1 MTGAIKMNENGWTE
15 ILESLAGLENDQLQ
29 GLLDSCQ
36 LSFDGNFI
44 IEAEESVYSS
54 LCQYYPLI
62 ETLVQDKT
70 GKHLRL
76 NLEKSVPMGT
86 DASSVRVEIAAANVT
101 DAILKPDSIAAVPS
115 YLLRFVPYVG
125 SSAVL
130 IATALRQAFYRA
142 SREHGADQLYPR
154 QDDKVTINVQSLLK
168 TLGNVFS
175 RAKFFRI
182 FQQGDM
188 DWFVQRAEPKHRV
201 ANGRIQREPNT
212 YLYRGLVLTPGDA
225 QDLYEWLLAEGLS
238 FDPLAVLSKAITISR
253 DQILAFPYRLP
264 STQETTLFTEP
275 ANVHQV
281 VSRALAPKTM
291 DPTLAGLCDRLASHL
306 IRPESFLA
314 IPWYWFQRVLPEL
327 GDDLG
332 VLYLMCKNCCYVDW
346 ARGKDRNTFWVPGG
360 LPTLQGW
367 IRSETLPKRIPLA
380 KPSKRGRPK
389 ATEINPDSAYT
400 RQWRQVNRDLASQYL
415 CRLDTRSSDN
425 GIDWH
430 LQVSD
435 VQLTAADESLK
446 QALYA
451 FLFAPPDPVSPE
463 LLSDYASD
471 EQWQHLMLRN
481 AQVNPLRLCHF
492 ETLVK
497 AGICRN
503 ETLDSE
509 QICHFDTLV
518 DGLNY
523 YFETLIEAE
532 ICQFDTII
540 KILNKLKYAPFFK
553 QKTIPTNIT
562 SEMDGLDLE
571 MSKESLAELKKDWD
585 YHNLMGGI
593 NPELRNRIQKL
604 GLEKKFLAWLIAG
617 SLNADIHSP
626 VSFAIAATLEN
637 QQSAAAPAARLAD
650 LPADE
655 LSRLLRKTISRI
667 KQNYLGP
674 VMIGSAAGEDLESL
688 LQSTQDRQQRLKLL
702 RRMADTLGLEG

>member
-1 MTGAIKMNENGWTE
+1 MEQNGWTE

-29 GLLDSCQ
+29 GLLDSCE
-36 LSFDGNFI
+36 LGYDGNFTI
-44 IEAEESVYSS
+44 TAEEVVYSG

-62 ETLVQDKT
+62 ETLVQDRT

-76 NLEKSVPMGT
+76 NLEKSVPTGT
-86 DASSVRVEIAAANVT
+86 DTASVRVEIAAANVT

-142 SREHGADQLYPR
+142 SRDHGADQLYPR
-154 QDDKVTINVQSLLK
+154 QSDTVTINVESLLK
-168 TLGNVFS
+168 TLGGVLS

-182 FQQGDM
+182 FQQGNM

-201 ANGRIQREPNT
+201 AEGRIQREPNT
-212 YLYRGLVLTPGDA
+212 YHYRGLVLTPGDA
-225 QDLYEWLLAEGLS
+225 EDLHNWLLAQAVSL
-238 FDPLAVLSKAITISR
+238 DPLGVLSKAIVTPR
-253 DQILAFPYRLP
+253 DQILAFPFRLP
-264 STQETTLFTEP
+264 DKNTPALFAEATS
-275 ANVHQV
+275 VHEV
-281 VSRALAPKTM
+281 VSKTLAPKPL

-314 IPWYWFQRVLPEL
+314 VPWYWFQQVLPEL

-367 IRSETLPKRIPLA
+367 IRSETLPKRIPHA
-380 KPSKRGRPK
+380 TPSKRGRPK
-389 ATEINPDSAYT
+389 STEIDPDSAYT

-415 CRLDTRSSDN
+415 CRLDTRVSET
-425 GIDWH
+425 GTDWH
-430 LQVSD
+430 LQVSE

-446 QALYA
+446 QAIYA

-463 LLSDYASD
+463 LLSAYASNI
-471 EQWQHLMLRN
+471 QWQ
-481 AQVNPLRLCHF
+481 QVMVSNSEANPARLCHF

-497 AGICRN
+497 AGICQN
-503 ETLDSE
+503 ETLNLS

-523 YFETLIEAE
+523 YFETLIEAG

-540 KILNKLKYAPFFK
+540 KILNRLKYAPFFK
-553 QKTIPTNIT
+553 QQTTPSKIT
-562 SEMDGLDLE
+562 VQSDGSVFDSVEKLPVDLKNE
-571 MSKESLAELKKDWD
+571 WD
-585 YHNLMGGI
+585 YDKLMSGI
-593 NPELRNRIQKL
+593 NPELRKKIQKMSA
-604 GLEKKFLAWLIAG
+604 GEKFLAWLVTG
-617 SLNADIHSP
+617 SLNPEIHSP
-626 VSFAIAATLEN
+626 VSFAIATTLEN
-637 QQSAAAPAARLAD
+637 KQISVAPAVRLAD
-650 LPADE
+650 LPPAE
-655 LSRLLRKTISRI
+655 LRLLLQKTLRRME
-667 KQNYLGP
+667 QNYLGP
-674 VMIGSAAGEDLESL
+674 VINSGAGSADLNSL
-688 LQSTQDRQQRLKLL
+688 LEPVTDIQERLRLL
-702 RRMADTLGLEG
+702 RRLADALYLAS

>member
-1 MTGAIKMNENGWTE
+1 MEDNGWTE
-15 ILESLAGLENDQLQ
+15 ILESLAGLENEQLQ
-29 GLLDSCQ
+29 GLLDSSK
-36 LSFDGNFI
+36 LGFDVNFTI
-44 IEAEESVYSS
+44 TADELVYSG

-62 ETLVQDKT
+62 ETVIQDKT

-86 DASSVRVEIAAANVT
+86 ESTSFRVEIAAANVT

-154 QDDKVTINVQSLLK
+154 QNDTVTIDVQSLLK
-168 TLGNVFS
+168 TLGNVIS

-188 DWFVQRAEPKHRV
+188 DWFVQRAEPKHRISE
-201 ANGRIQREPNT
+201 GHIQREPNT
-212 YLYRGLVLTPGDA
+212 YHYRGLVLTPGDA
-225 QDLYEWLLAEGLS
+225 QDLYDWLLAQGLPL
-238 FDPLAVLSKAITISR
+238 DPLAVLSKAITTPR
-253 DQILAFPYRLP
+253 DQILVFPYRLP
-264 STQETTLFTEP
+264 DEKAAALFTEP
-275 ANVHQV
+275 VSVHQV
-281 VSRALAPKTM
+281 VTRALAPKSL
-291 DPTLAGLCDRLASHL
+291 DPTLAGLCDQLASHL

-314 IPWYWFQRVLPEL
+314 VPWYWFQRVLPEL

-367 IRSETLPKRIPLA
+367 IRSETLPKRIPHA

-389 ATEINPDSAYT
+389 STEVSPDSAYT
-400 RQWRQVNRDLASQYL
+400 RQWRQSNRDLASQYL
-415 CRLDTRSSDN
+415 CRLDTRSSET

-430 LQVSD
+430 LQVSE

-463 LLSDYASD
+463 LLSAYASS
-471 EQWQHLMLRN
+471 EHWQRAMLSN
-481 AQVNPLRLCHF
+481 SEANPDRLCHF
-492 ETLVK
+492 ETLVG
-497 AGICRN
+497 AGLCHN
-503 ETLDSE
+503 ETFTPE
-509 QICHFDTLV
+509 EICHFDTLV

-523 YFETLIEAE
+523 YFETLIEAG

-540 KILNKLKYAPFFK
+540 KILSRLKYTPFFN
-553 QKTIPTNIT
+553 QETIPTKIAAPVDGSD
-562 SEMDGLDLE
+562 SEMVVRSSDVFEKVWNYGKL
-571 MSKESLAELKKDWD
+571 MS
-585 YHNLMGGI
+585 GI
-593 NPELRNRIQKL
+593 NPELRKRIQKL
-604 GLEKKFLAWLIAG
+604 GFEKSFLTWLIAG
-617 SLNADIHSP
+617 SLNPQIHSP
-626 VSFAIAATLEN
+626 VSFAIATALEN
-637 QQSAAAPAARLAD
+637 QQSPAGPAARLAD
-650 LPADE
+650 LPAGE
-655 LSRLLRKTISRI
+655 LCKLLKKTMRRME
-667 KQNYLGP
+667 QNYLGP
-674 VMIGSAAGEDLESL
+674 AINSGTGSEDLQSL
-688 LQSTQDRQQRLKLL
+688 LQPVVDNPGRLKLL
-702 RRMADTLGLEG
+702 RRLADALGLED

>member
-1 MTGAIKMNENGWTE
+1 MNENSWTE
-15 ILESLAGLENDQLQ
+15 ILESLAGLGNDQLQ
-29 GLLDSCQ
+29 GLLDSCD
-36 LSFDGNFI
+36 LSYDGNFI
-44 IEAEESVYSS
+44 IKAEESIYSS

-86 DASSVRVEIAAANVT
+86 ESSALHVEIAAANVT

-115 YLLRFVPYVG
+115 YLLRFVPYFG

-225 QDLYEWLLAEGLS
+225 QDLYELLLAEGLS
-238 FDPLAVLSKAITISR
+238 LDPLAVLSKAITIPR
-253 DQILAFPYRLP
+253 DQILVFPYRLP
-264 STQETTLFTEP
+264 SENESALFTEP
-275 ANVHQV
+275 ASVHQV
-281 VSRALAPKTM
+281 VSRALAPKAL

-332 VLYLMCKNCCYVDW
+332 VLYLMCKSCCYVDW

-367 IRSETLPKRIPLA
+367 IRSETLPKRIPHA

-389 ATEINPDSAYT
+389 STGINPDSAYT
-400 RQWRQVNRDLASQYL
+400 RQWRQANRDLASQYL
-415 CRLDTRSSDN
+415 CRLETRDGET

-430 LQVSD
+430 LRVSE

-471 EQWQHLMLRN
+471 EQWQRLLLRN
-481 AQVNPLRLCHF
+481 AEANPLQLCHF

-497 AGICRN
+497 SGICQN
-503 ETLDSE
+503 ETLAPE

-523 YFETLIEAE
+523 YFETLIEAG

-553 QKTIPTNIT
+553 QETSPTKISPQTVGSDFDLVEGT
-562 SEMDGLDLE
+562 SDGVD
-571 MSKESLAELKKDWD
+571 KNWD
-585 YHNLMGGI
+585 YNKLMSGI

-617 SLNADIHSP
+617 SLKLEIHSP
-626 VSFAIAATLEN
+626 LSFAIASTLEN
-637 QQSAAAPAARLAD
+637 QQNAVLPAAHLAD

-655 LSRLLRKTISRI
+655 LSKLLKKTISRI

-674 VMIGSAAGEDLESL
+674 VMNSGAASEDLESL
-688 LQSTQDRQQRLKLL
+688 LQSTPDRQQRLKLL
-702 RRMADTLGLEG
+702 HRLAEALGLEP

>member
-1 MTGAIKMNENGWTE
+1 MEKNGWTE

-29 GLLDSCQ
+29 GLLDSSK
-36 LSFDGNFI
+36 LGFDGNFTI
-44 IEAEESVYSS
+44 TAEESVYSG

-86 DASSVRVEIAAANVT
+86 ESSSLRVEIAAANVT

-142 SREHGADQLYPR
+142 SREHGADQLYPC
-154 QDDKVTINVQSLLK
+154 QDDSVTIDVQTILK
-168 TLGNVFS
+168 TLGNVIS

-201 ANGRIQREPNT
+201 ADGRIQREPNT
-212 YLYRGLVLTPGDA
+212 YHYRGLVLTPGDA
-225 QDLYEWLLAEGLS
+225 QDLYAWLLAQGLS
-238 FDPLAVLSKAITISR
+238 LDPLGVLSKAITIPR
-253 DQILAFPYRLP
+253 DQILAFPYRMP
-264 STQETTLFTEP
+264 TEKAPALFTEP
-275 ANVHQV
+275 ASVHQV
-281 VSRALAPKTM
+281 VSRALAPKTL

-314 IPWYWFQRVLPEL
+314 VPWYWFQRVLPEL

-367 IRSETLPKRIPLA
+367 IRSETLPKRIPHT

-389 ATEINPDSAYT
+389 STEVNPDSAYT
-400 RQWRQVNRDLASQYL
+400 RQWRQANRDLASQYL
-415 CRLDTRSSDN
+415 CRLETRNSEN
-425 GIDWH
+425 GTDWH
-430 LQVSD
+430 LQVSE

-451 FLFAPPDPVSPE
+451 FLFAPPDPVTPE
-463 LLSDYASD
+463 LLSAYASNSS
-471 EQWQHLMLRN
+471 WQRVMLSD
-481 AQVNPLRLCHF
+481 AEANPTRLCHF

-497 AGICRN
+497 SGICQN
-503 ETLDSE
+503 ETLVSE
-509 QICHFDTLV
+509 EICHFDTLV

-523 YFETLIEAE
+523 YFETLIEVG

-553 QKTIPTNIT
+553 QETIPTKISPQT
-562 SEMDGLDLE
+562 DGSVQEKDGI
-571 MSKESLAELKKDWD
+571 SADAFAKDWD
-585 YHNLMGGI
+585 YSKLMRGI
-593 NPELRNRIQKL
+593 NPELRRKIQKQ
-604 GLEKKFLAWLIAG
+604 GAEKKFLAWLIAG
-617 SLNADIHSP
+617 SLNPEIHSP
-626 VSFAIAATLEN
+626 ISFAIAATLEN
-637 QQSAAAPAARLAD
+637 QHSPAVPAARLAD
-650 LPADE
+650 LQMGE
-655 LSRLLRKTISRI
+655 LGSLLKKTMRRMG
-667 KQNYLGP
+667 QNYLGP
-674 VMIGSAAGEDLESL
+674 VINSGSGSEDLASL
-688 LQSTQDRQQRLKLL
+688 LQLVSDNQGRLKLL
-702 RRMADTLGLEG
+702 RRLADALNLEN

>member
-1 MTGAIKMNENGWTE
+1 MEQNGWTE

-29 GLLDSCQ
+29 GLLDSSE
-36 LSFDGNFI
+36 LGYDGNFTI
-44 IEAEESVYSS
+44 TAEGLVYSG

-76 NLEKSVPMGT
+76 NLEQSVPMGT
-86 DASSVRVEIAAANVT
+86 ESTSVRVEIAAANVT

-154 QDDKVTINVQSLLK
+154 QDDTVTINVQTILK
-168 TLGNVFS
+168 TLGNVIS

-201 ANGRIQREPNT
+201 AEGRIQREPNT
-212 YLYRGLVLTPGDA
+212 YHYRGLVLTPGDA
-225 QDLYEWLLAEGLS
+225 QDLYDWLLAQGLS
-238 FDPLAVLSKAITISR
+238 LDPLGVLSKSITIPR
-253 DQILAFPYRLP
+253 DQILSFPYRLP
-264 STQETTLFTEP
+264 GEKEAILFTDP
-275 ANVHQV
+275 ASVHQV
-281 VSRALAPKTM
+281 VSQALSPKGM

-314 IPWYWFQRVLPEL
+314 VPWYWFQRVLPEL

-332 VLYLMCKNCCYVDW
+332 MLYLMCKNCCYVDW

-367 IRSETLPKRIPLA
+367 IRSETLPKRIPHA

-389 ATEINPDSAYT
+389 STDINPDSAYT
-400 RQWRQVNRDLASQYL
+400 RQWRQANRDLASQYL
-415 CRLDTRSSDN
+415 CRLETRFSEA
-425 GIDWH
+425 GTDWQ
-430 LQVSD
+430 LQVSE

-463 LLSDYASD
+463 LLSSYASYS
-471 EQWQHLMLRN
+471 QWQQVLLRD
-481 AQVNPLRLCHF
+481 AEANPARLCHF

-497 AGICRN
+497 AGICQS
-503 ETLDSE
+503 ETLTPE
-509 QICHFDTLV
+509 ELCHFDTLV

-523 YFETLIEAE
+523 YFETLIEAG

-553 QKTIPTNIT
+553 QETVPSKISPQADGSVYEHFKGS
-562 SEMDGLDLE
+562 SEDV
-571 MSKESLAELKKDWD
+571 KKDWD
-585 YHNLMGGI
+585 YGKLMSGI
-593 NPELRNRIQKL
+593 NPELRKKIEKL
-604 GLEKKFLAWLIAG
+604 GFEKKFLAWLITG
-617 SLNADIHSP
+617 SLNPEIHSP
-626 VSFAIAATLEN
+626 ISFAVAATLEN
-637 QQSAAAPAARLAD
+637 QQLPVGPAARLAD
-650 LPADE
+650 LPAGE
-655 LSRLLRKTISRI
+655 LGGLLQKTQRRMA
-667 KQNYLGP
+667 QNYLGP
-674 VMIGSAAGEDLESL
+674 VINSGAGSQDLASL
-688 LQSTQDRQQRLKLL
+688 LQPVADNQGRLKLL
-702 RRMADTLGLEG
+702 RRLADSLGLDS

>member
-1 MTGAIKMNENGWTE
+1 MEDNGWTE
-15 ILESLAGLENDQLQ
+15 ILESLAGLENEQLQ
-29 GLLDSCQ
+29 GLIDSSK
-36 LSFDGNFI
+36 LGFDGNFTI
-44 IEAEESVYSS
+44 TASELVYSG

-62 ETLVQDKT
+62 ETIIQDKT

-86 DASSVRVEIAAANVT
+86 ESTSFRVEIAAANVT

-154 QDDKVTINVQSLLK
+154 QNDTVTINVQTLLK
-168 TLGNVFS
+168 TLGNVIS

-188 DWFVQRAEPKHRV
+188 DWFVQRAEPKHRISE
-201 ANGRIQREPNT
+201 GHIQREPNT
-212 YLYRGLVLTPGDA
+212 YHYRGLVLTPGDA
-225 QDLYEWLLAEGLS
+225 QDLYDWLLAQGLPL
-238 FDPLAVLSKAITISR
+238 DPLAVLSKAITVPR
-253 DQILAFPYRLP
+253 DQILVFPYRLP
-264 STQETTLFTEP
+264 DEKAAELFTEP
-275 ANVHQV
+275 ASVHQV
-281 VSRALAPKTM
+281 VSRALAPNPL

-314 IPWYWFQRVLPEL
+314 VPWYWFQRVLPEL

-367 IRSETLPKRIPLA
+367 IRSETLPKRIPHA

-389 ATEINPDSAYT
+389 STDVSPESAYT
-400 RQWRQVNRDLASQYL
+400 RQWRQANRDLASQYL
-415 CRLDTRSSDN
+415 CRLDTRSSET
-425 GIDWH
+425 GTDWH
-430 LQVSD
+430 LQVSE

-463 LLSDYASD
+463 LLSTYASNV
-471 EQWQHLMLRN
+471 QLQRAMLSN
-481 AQVNPLRLCHF
+481 AEANPVRLCHF
-492 ETLVK
+492 ETLVE
-497 AGICRN
+497 AGICQN
-503 ETLDSE
+503 ETLDPAE
-509 QICHFDTLV
+509 ICHFDTLV

-523 YFETLIEAE
+523 YFETLIEAG

-540 KILNKLKYAPFFK
+540 KILNKLKYAPFIN
-553 QKTIPTNIT
+553 QKTIPSKIAAQAAG
-562 SEMDGLDLE
+562 SGYEKLE
-571 MSKESLAELKKDWD
+571 SSTDNCDKRWD
-585 YHNLMGGI
+585 YNKLLKGI
-593 NPELRNRIQKL
+593 NPELRKRIQNL
-604 GLEKKFLAWLIAG
+604 GLEKSFLAWLIAG
-617 SLNADIHSP
+617 SLNAEIHSP
-626 VSFAIAATLEN
+626 VSFAIATVLEN
-637 QQSAAAPAARLAD
+637 QQTPPGPAARLAD
-650 LPADE
+650 LQAGE
-655 LSRLLRKTISRI
+655 LSRMLKKTMRRME
-667 KQNYLGP
+667 QNYLGP
-674 VMIGSAAGEDLESL
+674 AINSGAGSEDLESL
-688 LQSTQDRQQRLKLL
+688 LQPVADNPGRLKLL
-702 RRMADTLGLEG
+702 RRLADALDVKD

>member
-1 MTGAIKMNENGWTE
+1 MEQNGWTE

-29 GLLDSCQ
+29 GLLDSSE
-36 LSFDGNFI
+36 LGYDGNFTI
-44 IEAEESVYSS
+44 TAEELVYSG

-76 NLEKSVPMGT
+76 KLEKSVPMGT
-86 DASSVRVEIAAANVT
+86 ESTSVRVEIAAANVT

-154 QDDKVTINVQSLLK
+154 QDDTVTINVQTILK
-168 TLGNVFS
+168 TLGNVIS

-201 ANGRIQREPNT
+201 SDGRIQREPNT
-212 YLYRGLVLTPGDA
+212 YHYRGLVLTPGDA
-225 QDLYEWLLAEGLS
+225 QDLYDWLLAQGLS
-238 FDPLAVLSKAITISR
+238 LDPLGVLSKAITIPR

-264 STQETTLFTEP
+264 SENAHPLFSEP
-275 ANVHQV
+275 ASVHQV
-281 VSRALAPKTM
+281 LSQALSPKAL

-314 IPWYWFQRVLPEL
+314 VPWYWFQRVLPEL

-332 VLYLMCKNCCYVDW
+332 MLYLMCKNCCYVDW

-367 IRSETLPKRIPLA
+367 IRSETLPKRIPHT

-389 ATEINPDSAYT
+389 SKEINPDSAYT
-400 RQWRQVNRDLASQYL
+400 RQWRQSNRDLASQYL
-415 CRLDTRSSDN
+415 CRLETRSSET
-425 GIDWH
+425 GTDWH
-430 LQVSD
+430 LQVSE

-463 LLSDYASD
+463 LLSAYASD
-471 EQWQHLMLRN
+471 GQWQRILLRN
-481 AQVNPLRLCHF
+481 AEANPTRLCHF

-497 AGICRN
+497 AGICQN
-503 ETLDSE
+503 ETLVSE
-509 QICHFDTLV
+509 EKCHFDTLV

-523 YFETLIEAE
+523 YFETLIEAG

-553 QKTIPTNIT
+553 QETIPTKIT
-562 SEMDGLDLE
+562 PQPVGSVFENSENASDDPGK
-571 MSKESLAELKKDWD
+571 SWD
-585 YHNLMGGI
+585 YEKLMSGI
-593 NPELRNRIQKL
+593 NPELRKKIQKL
-604 GLEKKFLAWLIAG
+604 GAEKKFLAWLIAG
-617 SLNADIHSP
+617 SLNPEIHSP
-626 VSFAIAATLEN
+626 ISFAIASTLEN
-637 QQSAAAPAARLAD
+637 KQNPLAPATRLANMN
-650 LPADE
+650 ADE
-655 LSRLLRKTISRI
+655 LGRLLKKTISRMQ
-667 KQNYLGP
+667 QNYLGP
-674 VMIGSAAGEDLESL
+674 IMNNGTGGEDLASL
-688 LQSTQDRQQRLKLL
+688 LQTAPDSQARLKLL
-702 RRMADTLGLEG
+702 RRLADALGLES

>member
-1 MTGAIKMNENGWTE
+1 MNENSWTE
-15 ILESLAGLENDQLQ
+15 ILESLAGLGNDQLQ
-29 GLLDSCQ
+29 GLLDSCD
-36 LSFDGNFI
+36 LSYDGNFI
-44 IEAEESVYSS
+44 IKAEESIYSS

-86 DASSVRVEIAAANVT
+86 ESSALHVEIAAANVT

-115 YLLRFVPYVG
+115 YLLRFVPYFG

-225 QDLYEWLLAEGLS
+225 QDLYELLLAEGLS
-238 FDPLAVLSKAITISR
+238 LDPLAVLSKAITIPR
-253 DQILAFPYRLP
+253 DQILVFPYRLP
-264 STQETTLFTEP
+264 SENESALFTEP
-275 ANVHQV
+275 ASVHQV
-281 VSRALAPKTM
+281 VSRALAPKAL

-332 VLYLMCKNCCYVDW
+332 VLYLMCKSCCYVDW

-367 IRSETLPKRIPLA
+367 IRSETLPKRIPHA

-389 ATEINPDSAYT
+389 STGINPDSAYT
-400 RQWRQVNRDLASQYL
+400 RQWRQANRDLASQYL
-415 CRLDTRSSDN
+415 CRLETRDGET

-430 LQVSD
+430 LRVSE

-463 LLSDYASD
+463 LLSTYASNA
-471 EQWQHLMLRN
+471 QWQHLLLRN
-481 AQVNPLRLCHF
+481 AEDNPMQLCHF

-497 AGICRN
+497 AGICQN
-503 ETLDSE
+503 ETLAPE

-523 YFETLIEAE
+523 YFETLIEAG

-553 QKTIPTNIT
+553 QETSPTKISPQTVGSDFDLVEGT
-562 SEMDGLDLE
+562 SDSVD
-571 MSKESLAELKKDWD
+571 KNWD
-585 YHNLMGGI
+585 YNKLMSGI

-617 SLNADIHSP
+617 SLKLEIHSP
-626 VSFAIAATLEN
+626 LSFAIASTLEN
-637 QQSAAAPAARLAD
+637 QQNAVLPAARLAD

-655 LSRLLRKTISRI
+655 LSKLLKKTISRI

-674 VMIGSAAGEDLESL
+674 VMNSGAASEDLESL
-688 LQSTQDRQQRLKLL
+688 LQSTPDRQQRLKLL
-702 RRMADTLGLEG
+702 HRLAEALGLEP

>member
-1 MTGAIKMNENGWTE
+1 MEQNGWTE

-29 GLLDSCQ
+29 GLLDSSK
-36 LSFDGNFI
+36 LGFDGNFTI
-44 IEAEESVYSS
+44 TAQELVYSG

-86 DASSVRVEIAAANVT
+86 KSTSVRVEFAAANVT

-142 SREHGADQLYPR
+142 SREHVADQLYPR
-154 QDDKVTINVQSLLK
+154 QDDTVTINVQSLLK
-168 TLGNVFS
+168 TLGNVIS

-188 DWFVQRAEPKHRV
+188 DWFVQRAEPKHRI
-201 ANGRIQREPNT
+201 AEGRIQREPNT

-225 QDLYEWLLAEGLS
+225 QDLHDWLLSQVLLL
-238 FDPLAVLSKAITISR
+238 DPLGVLSKAIATPR
-253 DQILAFPYRLP
+253 DQILTFPYRLP
-264 STQETTLFTEP
+264 TEKVSTLFTEP
-275 ANVHQV
+275 ASVHEV
-281 VSRALAPKTM
+281 VSRALSPKVL

-314 IPWYWFQRVLPEL
+314 VPWYWFQRVLPEL

-346 ARGKDRNTFWVPGG
+346 ARGKDRNTFWVSGG

-367 IRSETLPKRIPLA
+367 IRSETLPKRIPHA
-380 KPSKRGRPK
+380 TPSKRGRPK
-389 ATEINPDSAYT
+389 ASEVSSDSAYT
-400 RQWRQVNRDLASQYL
+400 RQWRQSNRDLASQYL
-415 CRLDTRSSDN
+415 CRLDTRSSDT
-425 GIDWH
+425 GTDWH
-430 LQVSD
+430 LQVSE

-446 QALYA
+446 QAMYA

-463 LLSDYASD
+463 LLSAYASNV
-471 EQWQHLMLRN
+471 QWQRIMLSN
-481 AQVNPLRLCHF
+481 AEANPTQLCHF
-492 ETLVK
+492 ETLAD
-497 AGICRN
+497 AGICQN
-503 ETLDSE
+503 ETLSPE
-509 QICHFDTLV
+509 EICHFDTLV

-553 QKTIPTNIT
+553 QETSPTKIA
-562 SEMDGLDLE
+562 SELDGSDNE
-571 MSKESLAELKKDWD
+571 MVKGSSDHLTKDWD
-585 YHNLMGGI
+585 YSKLMSGI
-593 NPELRNRIQKL
+593 NPELRKKIQKS
-604 GLEKKFLAWLIAG
+604 GIEKKFLAWLIAG
-617 SLNADIHSP
+617 SLNTEIHSP
-626 VSFAIAATLEN
+626 LSFAIATTLEN
-637 QQSAAAPAARLAD
+637 KQNLIGPAARLAA
-650 LPADE
+650 LQAGE
-655 LSRLLRKTISRI
+655 LNTLLKKTIRRME
-667 KQNYLGP
+667 QNYLGP
-674 VMIGSAAGEDLESL
+674 VMNAGAGSEDLETL
-688 LQSTQDRQQRLKLL
+688 LQPVSDSQERLKLL
-702 RRMADTLGLEG
+702 RRLADALYLED

>member
-1 MTGAIKMNENGWTE
+1 MEQNGWTE

-29 GLLDSCQ
+29 GLLDSSE
-36 LSFDGNFI
+36 LGYDGNFTI
-44 IEAEESVYSS
+44 TAEEFVYSG

-76 NLEKSVPMGT
+76 NLEQSVPMGT
-86 DASSVRVEIAAANVT
+86 ESTSVRVEIAAANVT

-154 QDDKVTINVQSLLK
+154 QDDTVTINVQTILK
-168 TLGNVFS
+168 TLGNVIS

-201 ANGRIQREPNT
+201 SDGRIQREPNT
-212 YLYRGLVLTPGDA
+212 YHYRGLVLTPGDA
-225 QDLYEWLLAEGLS
+225 QDLYDWLLAQGLS
-238 FDPLAVLSKAITISR
+238 LDPLGVLSKSITIPR
-253 DQILAFPYRLP
+253 DQILSFPYRLP
-264 STQETTLFTEP
+264 GEKETILFTDP
-275 ANVHQV
+275 ASVHQV
-281 VSRALAPKTM
+281 VSQALPPKAM
-291 DPTLAGLCDRLASHL
+291 DHTLAGLCDRLASHL

-367 IRSETLPKRIPLA
+367 IRSETLPKRIPHA

-389 ATEINPDSAYT
+389 STDINPDSAYT
-400 RQWRQVNRDLASQYL
+400 RQWRQANRDLASQYL
-415 CRLDTRSSDN
+415 CRLETRFSET
-425 GIDWH
+425 GTDWQ
-430 LQVSD
+430 LQVSE

-463 LLSDYASD
+463 LLSSYASNS
-471 EQWQHLMLRN
+471 QWQQVLLRD
-481 AQVNPLRLCHF
+481 AEANPTRLCHF

-497 AGICRN
+497 AGICQN
-503 ETLDSE
+503 ETLTPE
-509 QICHFDTLV
+509 EICHFDTLV

-523 YFETLIEAE
+523 YFETLIEAG

-553 QKTIPTNIT
+553 QETVPSKISPRADGSVSENLEEFLENVEKTW
-562 SEMDGLDLE
+562 SYGKLL
-571 MSKESLAELKKDWD
+571 S
-585 YHNLMGGI
+585 GI
-593 NPELRNRIQKL
+593 NPQLREKIQKL
-604 GLEKKFLAWLIAG
+604 RLEKKFLAWLIAG
-617 SLNADIHSP
+617 SLNPEIHSP
-626 VSFAIAATLEN
+626 ISFAIASTLEN
-637 QQSAAAPAARLAD
+637 QQSPIAPATRLAD
-650 LPADE
+650 LQAGE
-655 LSRLLRKTISRI
+655 FYSLLKKTLRRME
-667 KQNYLGP
+667 QNYLGP
-674 VMIGSAAGEDLESL
+674 VMFAGAGSEDLSSL
-688 LQSTQDRQQRLKLL
+688 LKPVPDNQGRLKLL
-702 RRMADTLGLEG
+702 RRLADTLGLEP

>member
-1 MTGAIKMNENGWTE
+1 MEDNGWTE
-15 ILESLAGLENDQLQ
+15 ILESLAGLENEQLQ
-29 GLLDSCQ
+29 GLLDSSK
-36 LSFDGNFI
+36 LGFNGNFTI
-44 IEAEESVYSS
+44 TADELVYSG

-62 ETLVQDKT
+62 ETVIQDKT

-86 DASSVRVEIAAANVT
+86 ESTSFRVEIAAANVT

-154 QDDKVTINVQSLLK
+154 QNDTVTIDVQSLLK
-168 TLGNVFS
+168 TLGNVIS

-188 DWFVQRAEPKHRV
+188 DWFVQRAEPKHRISE
-201 ANGRIQREPNT
+201 GHIQREPNT
-212 YLYRGLVLTPGDA
+212 YHYRGLVLTPGDA
-225 QDLYEWLLAEGLS
+225 QDLYDWLLAQGLPL
-238 FDPLAVLSKAITISR
+238 DPLAVLSKAITTPR
-253 DQILAFPYRLP
+253 DQILVFPYRLP
-264 STQETTLFTEP
+264 DEKAAALFTEP
-275 ANVHQV
+275 ASVHQV
-281 VSRALAPKTM
+281 VSRALAPKSL
-291 DPTLAGLCDRLASHL
+291 DPTLAGLCDQLASHL

-314 IPWYWFQRVLPEL
+314 VPWYWFQRVLPEL

-367 IRSETLPKRIPLA
+367 IRSETLPKRIPHA

-389 ATEINPDSAYT
+389 STEVSPDSAYT
-400 RQWRQVNRDLASQYL
+400 RQWRQSNRDLASQYL
-415 CRLDTRSSDN
+415 CRLDTRSSET

-430 LQVSD
+430 LQVSE

-463 LLSDYASD
+463 LLSAYASS
-471 EQWQHLMLRN
+471 EHWQRAMLSN
-481 AQVNPLRLCHF
+481 SEANPDRLCHF
-492 ETLVK
+492 ETLVG
-497 AGICRN
+497 AGICQN
-503 ETLDSE
+503 ETLSPE
-509 QICHFDTLV
+509 EICHFDTLV

-523 YFETLIEAE
+523 YFETLIEAG

-540 KILNKLKYAPFFK
+540 KILSRLKYTPFFN
-553 QKTIPTNIT
+553 QETIPTKIAAPVDGSD
-562 SEMDGLDLE
+562 SEMVVRSSDVFEKVWNYGKL
-571 MSKESLAELKKDWD
+571 MS
-585 YHNLMGGI
+585 GI
-593 NPELRNRIQKL
+593 NPELRKRIQKL
-604 GLEKKFLAWLIAG
+604 GFEKRFLTWLIAG
-617 SLNADIHSP
+617 SLNPQIHSP
-626 VSFAIAATLEN
+626 VSFAIATALEN
-637 QQSAAAPAARLAD
+637 QQSPAGPAARLAD
-650 LPADE
+650 LPAGE
-655 LSRLLRKTISRI
+655 LCKLLKKTMRRME
-667 KQNYLGP
+667 QNYLGP
-674 VMIGSAAGEDLESL
+674 AINSGTGSEDLQSL
-688 LQSTQDRQQRLKLL
+688 LQPVVDNPGRLKLL
-702 RRMADTLGLEG
+702 RRLADALGLED

>member
-1 MTGAIKMNENGWTE
+1 MNENGWTE

-29 GLLDSCQ
+29 GLLDSCN
-36 LSFDGNFI
+36 LSYDGNFI
-44 IEAEESVYSS
+44 INAEESVYSG

-86 DASSVRVEIAAANVT
+86 ESSSLRVEIAAANVT

-115 YLLRFVPYVG
+115 YLLRFVPYFG

-225 QDLYEWLLAEGLS
+225 QDLYEWLLAEGVS
-238 FDPLAVLSKAITISR
+238 FDPLAVLSKAITIPR
-253 DQILAFPYRLP
+253 DQILVFPYRLP
-264 STQETTLFTEP
+264 SENESALFSEP
-275 ANVHQV
+275 ASVHQV
-281 VSRALAPKTM
+281 VSRALAPKAL

-332 VLYLMCKNCCYVDW
+332 VLYLMCKSCCYVDW

-367 IRSETLPKRIPLA
+367 IRSETLPKRIPHN

-389 ATEINPDSAYT
+389 ETKINPASAYT
-400 RQWRQVNRDLASQYL
+400 RQWRQANRDLASQYL
-415 CRLDTRSSDN
+415 CRLETRDSET
-425 GIDWH
+425 GADWH
-430 LQVSD
+430 LRVSE

-451 FLFAPPDPVSPE
+451 FLFAPPDPVSPQ
-463 LLSDYASD
+463 LLSTYASD
-471 EQWQHLMLRN
+471 EQWQYLLLRN
-481 AQVNPLRLCHF
+481 AEANPSQLCHF

-497 AGICRN
+497 AGICQN
-503 ETLDSE
+503 ETLAPD

-523 YFETLIEAE
+523 YFETLIEAG

-553 QKTIPTNIT
+553 QETSPTKISPQT
-562 SEMDGLDLE
+562 VGSDVDLIEDSSEDPG
-571 MSKESLAELKKDWD
+571 KDWD
-585 YHNLMGGI
+585 YSKLMNGI
-593 NPELRNRIQKL
+593 NPELQKKIRNL
-604 GLEKKFLAWLIAG
+604 GFEKNFLTWLIAG
-617 SLNADIHSP
+617 SLNATIHSP
-626 VSFAIAATLEN
+626 ISFAIAATLEN
-637 QQSAAAPAARLAD
+637 RQTPAGAAARLAN
-650 LPADE
+650 LPVHQ
-655 LSRLLRKTISRI
+655 LSKLLQRTYRRME
-667 KQNYLGP
+667 QNYLGP
-674 VMIGSAAGEDLESL
+674 LMNGDPGNEDLESL
-688 LQSTQDRQQRLKLL
+688 LQSVPDSHERLKLL
-702 RRMADTLGLEG
+702 RRLADALGLEG

>member
-1 MTGAIKMNENGWTE
+1 MTGKIKMKENGWTE

-29 GLLDSCQ
+29 GLLDSCN
-36 LSFDGNFI
+36 LSYDGNFI
-44 IEAEESVYSS
+44 IKAEESVYSS

-70 GKHLRL
+70 GKHLLL
-76 NLEKSVPMGT
+76 NLEKSVPTGT
-86 DASSVRVEIAAANVT
+86 DSTSIQVEIAAANVT

-115 YLLRFVPYVG
+115 YLLRFVPYFG

-154 QDDKVTINVQSLLK
+154 QDDRVTINVQSLLK

-225 QDLYEWLLAEGLS
+225 QDLYEWLLAEGILL
-238 FDPLAVLSKAITISR
+238 DPLAVLSKAITIPR
-253 DQILAFPYRLP
+253 DQILTFPYRLP
-264 STQETTLFTEP
+264 SENESALFTEP
-275 ANVHQV
+275 ASVHQV
-281 VSRALAPKTM
+281 VSRALAPKTL

-314 IPWYWFQRVLPEL
+314 VPWYWFQRVLPEL

-332 VLYLMCKNCCYVDW
+332 VLYLMCKSCCYVDW

-367 IRSETLPKRIPLA
+367 IRSETLPKRIPLS

-389 ATEINPDSAYT
+389 SNQVNPDSAYT
-400 RQWRQVNRDLASQYL
+400 RQWRQSNRDLASQYL
-415 CRLDTRSSDN
+415 CRLDTRSSEN
-425 GIDWH
+425 GTDWQ
-430 LQVSD
+430 LKVSD

-463 LLSDYASD
+463 LLSDYASN
-471 EQWQHLMLRN
+471 EQWQRLLLRN
-481 AQVNPLRLCHF
+481 AEANPLQLCHF

-497 AGICRN
+497 AGICQN
-503 ETLDSE
+503 ETLTPE

-523 YFETLIEAE
+523 YFETLVEAE

-540 KILNKLKYAPFFK
+540 NILNKLKYAPFFK
-553 QKTIPTNIT
+553 QKIIPTKIT
-562 SEMDGLDLE
+562 PQLGGWIFENFDGSSENSE
-571 MSKESLAELKKDWD
+571 KDWD
-585 YHNLMGGI
+585 YEKLMGGI
-593 NPELRNRIQKL
+593 NLGLRNKIQKL
-604 GLEKKFLAWLIAG
+604 GAEKKFLAWLIAG

-626 VSFAIAATLEN
+626 LSFAIAVTLEN
-637 QQSAAAPAARLAD
+637 QQHPVPPAVLLAE

-655 LSRLLRKTISRI
+655 LSKLLKKTISRI

-674 VMIGSAAGEDLESL
+674 VMNNGAASEDLESL
-688 LQSTQDRQQRLKLL
+688 LQSTPDRQQRLKLL
-702 RRMADTLGLEG
+702 RRLVDALGLEA

>member
-1 MTGAIKMNENGWTE
+1 MEQNGWTE

-29 GLLDSCQ
+29 GLLDSCE
-36 LSFDGNFI
+36 LGFDGNFTI
-44 IEAEESVYSS
+44 TADELVYTG

-76 NLEKSVPMGT
+76 NLEKSVPVGT
-86 DASSVRVEIAAANVT
+86 DKASLRVELAAANVT

-142 SREHGADQLYPR
+142 SREHGADQLFPR
-154 QDDKVTINVQSLLK
+154 QSDTVTINVQSLLK
-168 TLGNVFS
+168 TLGGVLS

-188 DWFVQRAEPKHRV
+188 DWFIQRAEPKHRV
-201 ANGRIQREPNT
+201 AEGRIQREPNT
-212 YLYRGLVLTPGDA
+212 YHYRGLLLTPGDA
-225 QDLYEWLLAEGLS
+225 EDLYNWLLTQAVSL
-238 FDPLAVLSKAITISR
+238 DPLGVLSKAIATPR
-253 DQILAFPYRLP
+253 DQILTFPFRLP
-264 STQETTLFTEP
+264 NEKAPALFTG
-275 ANVHQV
+275 ATSVHEV
-281 VSRALAPKTM
+281 LSTALSPKPL

-314 IPWYWFQRVLPEL
+314 VPWYWFQQVLPEL

-367 IRSETLPKRIPLA
+367 IRSETLPKRIPHA

-389 ATEINPDSAYT
+389 SSMVSSDSAYT
-400 RQWRQVNRDLASQYL
+400 RQWRQANRDLASQYL
-415 CRLDTRSSDN
+415 CRLDTRVSET
-425 GIDWH
+425 GTDWQ
-430 LQVSD
+430 LQVSE

-446 QALYA
+446 QAIYA

-463 LLSDYASD
+463 LLSAYASD
-471 EQWQHLMLRN
+471 SRWQ
-481 AQVNPLRLCHF
+481 QVMTSNSEANPARLCHF

-497 AGICRN
+497 AGICQN
-503 ETLDSE
+503 ETLDTV

-523 YFETLIEAE
+523 YFETLIGAG

-540 KILNKLKYAPFFK
+540 KILNRLKYAPFFK
-553 QKTIPTNIT
+553 QETVPSKIASQPV
-562 SEMDGLDLE
+562 GLVE
-571 MSKESLAELKKDWD
+571 HIEESSDESNLAWD
-585 YHNLMGGI
+585 YGKLMRGI
-593 NPELRNRIQKL
+593 NPELRTKIQKL
-604 GLEKKFLAWLIAG
+604 DLDKRFLVWLIAG
-617 SLNADIHSP
+617 SLNPEIHSP
-626 VSFAIAATLEN
+626 VSFAVATTLEN
-637 QQSAAAPAARLAD
+637 KQNPEGSAARLAD
-650 LPADE
+650 LSAGE
-655 LSRLLRKTISRI
+655 LSVLLKKTLRRME
-667 KQNYLGP
+667 QNYLGP
-674 VMIGSAAGEDLESL
+674 VMNSGTGSEELESL
-688 LQSTQDRQQRLKLL
+688 LQPVAGSQERRKLIRRL
-702 RRMADTLGLEG
+702 ADLLGLEA

>member
-1 MTGAIKMNENGWTE
+1 MERNGWTE
-15 ILESLAGLENDQLQ
+15 ILESLAGLENEQLQ
-29 GLLDSCQ
+29 GLLDSSK
-36 LSFDGNFI
+36 LGFDGNFTI
-44 IEAEESVYSS
+44 AAEESVYTG

-86 DASSVRVEIAAANVT
+86 ESTSVRVEIAAANVT

-154 QDDKVTINVQSLLK
+154 SDDTVTINVQSLLK
-168 TLGNVFS
+168 TLGNVIS

-188 DWFVQRAEPKHRV
+188 DWFVQRAEAKHRV
-201 ANGRIQREPNT
+201 TDGRIQREPNT
-212 YLYRGLVLTPGDA
+212 YHYRGLVLTPGDA
-225 QDLYEWLLAEGLS
+225 QDLYDWLLAQGLS
-238 FDPLAVLSKAITISR
+238 VDPLGVLSRAITSPR

-264 STQETTLFTEP
+264 GDKETTLFTEP
-275 ANVHQV
+275 ASVHQV
-281 VSRALAPKTM
+281 VSRALSPKPL

-314 IPWYWFQRVLPEL
+314 VPWYWFQRVLPEL

-332 VLYLMCKNCCYVDW
+332 VLYLMSRNCCYVDW

-367 IRSETLPKRIPLA
+367 IRSETLPKRIPHA

-389 ATEINPDSAYT
+389 SEDVNPDSAYT
-400 RQWRQVNRDLASQYL
+400 RQWRQANRDLASQYL
-415 CRLDTRSSDN
+415 CRLDTRTSET
-425 GIDWH
+425 GTDWQ
-430 LQVSD
+430 LQVSE

-451 FLFAPPDPVSPE
+451 FLFAPPDPVTPE
-463 LLSDYASD
+463 FLSEYVSNNVLQRGLL
-471 EQWQHLMLRN
+471 QN
-481 AQVNPLRLCHF
+481 AEANPARLCHF
-492 ETLVK
+492 ETLVNT
-497 AGICRN
+497 GICQN
-503 ETLDSE
+503 ETLSPE
-509 QICHFDTLV
+509 EICQFDTLV

-523 YFETLIEAE
+523 YFETLIEAG

-553 QKTIPTNIT
+553 QETIPSKIETGSVGSGDGSVESS
-562 SEMDGLDLE
+562 SEDIVKG
-571 MSKESLAELKKDWD
+571 WD
-585 YHNLMGGI
+585 FSQLMRGI
-593 NPELRNRIQKL
+593 NPELRKQI
-604 GLEKKFLAWLIAG
+604 EKKGYEKRFLAWLIAG
-617 SLNADIHSP
+617 SLNTEIHSP
-626 VSFAIAATLEN
+626 LSFAIATTLEN
-637 QQSAAAPAARLAD
+637 QQVPVAPATRLAD
-650 LPADE
+650 LPASE
-655 LSRLLRKTISRI
+655 LSRLLRKTMTRMQ
-667 KQNYLGP
+667 QNYLGP
-674 VMIGSAAGEDLESL
+674 VMNSGAGGEDLASL
-688 LQSTQDRQQRLKLL
+688 LQPVADNQERLRLL
-702 RRMADTLGLEG
+702 RRLADALDL

>member
-1 MTGAIKMNENGWTE
+1 MEDNGWTE
-15 ILESLAGLENDQLQ
+15 ILESLAGLENEQLQ
-29 GLLDSCQ
+29 GLLDSSK
-36 LSFDGNFI
+36 LGFNGNFTI
-44 IEAEESVYSS
+44 TADELVYSG

-62 ETLVQDKT
+62 ETVIQDKT

-86 DASSVRVEIAAANVT
+86 ESTSFRVEIAAANVT

-154 QDDKVTINVQSLLK
+154 QNDTVTIDVQSLLK
-168 TLGNVFS
+168 TLGNVIS

-188 DWFVQRAEPKHRV
+188 DWFVQRAEPKHRI
-201 ANGRIQREPNT
+201 AEGHIQREPNT
-212 YLYRGLVLTPGDA
+212 YHYRGLVLTPGDA
-225 QDLYEWLLAEGLS
+225 QDLYDWLLAQGLPL
-238 FDPLAVLSKAITISR
+238 DPLAVLSKAITTPR
-253 DQILAFPYRLP
+253 DQILVFPYRLP
-264 STQETTLFTEP
+264 DEKAAALFTEP
-275 ANVHQV
+275 ASVHQV
-281 VSRALAPKTM
+281 VSRALAPKSL
-291 DPTLAGLCDRLASHL
+291 DPTLAGLCDQLASHL

-314 IPWYWFQRVLPEL
+314 VPWYWFQRVLPEL

-367 IRSETLPKRIPLA
+367 IRSETLPKRIPHA

-389 ATEINPDSAYT
+389 STDVSPDSAYT
-400 RQWRQVNRDLASQYL
+400 RQWRQSNRDLASQYL
-415 CRLDTRSSDN
+415 CRLDTRSSET

-430 LQVSD
+430 LQVSE

-463 LLSDYASD
+463 LLSAYASS
-471 EQWQHLMLRN
+471 EHWQRAMLSN
-481 AQVNPLRLCHF
+481 SEANPDRLCHF
-492 ETLVK
+492 ETLVG
-497 AGICRN
+497 AGICQN
-503 ETLDSE
+503 ETLSPE
-509 QICHFDTLV
+509 EICHFDTLV

-523 YFETLIEAE
+523 YFETLIEAG

-540 KILNKLKYAPFFK
+540 KILSRLKYTPFFN
-553 QKTIPTNIT
+553 QETIPTKISAPVDGSD
-562 SEMDGLDLE
+562 SEMVVRSSDVFE
-571 MSKESLAELKKDWD
+571 KDWD
-585 YHNLMGGI
+585 YGKLMSGI
-593 NPELRNRIQKL
+593 NPELRKRIQKL
-604 GLEKKFLAWLIAG
+604 GFEKSFLTWLIAG
-617 SLNADIHSP
+617 SLNPQIHSP
-626 VSFAIAATLEN
+626 VSFAIATALEN
-637 QQSAAAPAARLAD
+637 QQSPAGPAARLAD
-650 LPADE
+650 LPAGE
-655 LSRLLRKTISRI
+655 LCKLLKKTMRRME
-667 KQNYLGP
+667 QNYLGP
-674 VMIGSAAGEDLESL
+674 AINSGTGSEDLQSL
-688 LQSTQDRQQRLKLL
+688 LQPVADNPGRLKLL
-702 RRMADTLGLEG
+702 RRLADALGLED

>member
-1 MTGAIKMNENGWTE
+1 MEENGWTE

-29 GLLDSCQ
+29 GLLDSCN
-36 LSFDGNFI
+36 LSYDGNFI
-44 IEAEESVYSS
+44 IKAEESVYSS

-86 DASSVRVEIAAANVT
+86 ESTSVQVEIAAANVT

-154 QDDKVTINVQSLLK
+154 QDDTVTINVQSLLK
-168 TLGNVFS
+168 TLGNVIS

-201 ANGRIQREPNT
+201 AEGRIQREPNT
-212 YLYRGLVLTPGDA
+212 YHYRGLLLTPGDA
-225 QDLYEWLLAEGLS
+225 QDLYDWLLAQGLS
-238 FDPLAVLSKAITISR
+238 LDPLGVLSKAITIPR

-264 STQETTLFTEP
+264 GEMTSPQLAGP
-275 ANVHQV
+275 ASVHQV
-281 VSRALAPKTM
+281 VSLALAPKSM

-314 IPWYWFQRVLPEL
+314 VPWYWFQRVLPEL

-367 IRSETLPKRIPLA
+367 IRSETLPKRIPHS

-389 ATEINPDSAYT
+389 SNEINPDSAYT
-400 RQWRQVNRDLASQYL
+400 RQWRQSNRDLASQYL
-415 CRLDTRSSDN
+415 CRLDTRSSDT
-425 GIDWH
+425 GTDWQ
-430 LQVSD
+430 LQVSE
-435 VQLTAADESLK
+435 VQLTASDESLK
-446 QALYA
+446 QAIYA
-451 FLFAPPDPVSPE
+451 FLFVPPDPVSPE
-463 LLSDYASD
+463 LLSAYASSG
-471 EQWQHLMLRN
+471 QWQLFMLSN
-481 AQVNPLRLCHF
+481 AEANPTRLCRF
-492 ETLVK
+492 ETLVE
-497 AGICRN
+497 AGICQN
-503 ETLDSE
+503 ETLSADE
-509 QICHFDTLV
+509 ICHFDTLV

-523 YFETLIEAE
+523 YFETLIEAG

-540 KILNKLKYAPFFK
+540 KILNRLKYAPFFK
-553 QKTIPTNIT
+553 QETSPTKILLRSDGSDIETIAVSTYHQ
-562 SEMDGLDLE
+562 E
-571 MSKESLAELKKDWD
+571 KDWD
-585 YHNLMGGI
+585 YGKLMSGI
-593 NPELRNRIQKL
+593 NPELRKKIQKL
-604 GLEKKFLAWLIAG
+604 GVEKKFLAWLIAG
-617 SLNADIHSP
+617 SLNPEIHSP
-626 VSFAIAATLEN
+626 VSFAIAVTLEN
-637 QQSAAAPAARLAD
+637 QQSPDGSATRLAD
-650 LPADE
+650 LPAGE
-655 LSRLLRKTISRI
+655 LSRLLKKSMHRTE
-667 KQNYLGP
+667 QNYLGP
-674 VMIGSAAGEDLESL
+674 MINNGAGSEELGSL
-688 LQSTQDRQQRLKLL
+688 LQPVAESKERLRFLQRL
-702 RRMADTLGLEG
+702 ADALSLED

>member
-1 MTGAIKMNENGWTE
+1 MEQNGWTE
-15 ILESLAGLENDQLQ
+15 ILKSLAGLENERLQ
-29 GLLDSCQ
+29 GLLDSSK
-36 LSFDGNFI
+36 LGYDGNFTI
-44 IEAEESVYSS
+44 TAEEMVYSG

-62 ETLVQDKT
+62 ETLIQDKT

-86 DASSVRVEIAAANVT
+86 DSSSVRVEIAAANVS

-154 QDDKVTINVQSLLK
+154 QDDTVTINVQSLLK
-168 TLGNVFS
+168 TLGNAIS

-201 ANGRIQREPNT
+201 AEGRIQREANT
-212 YLYRGLVLTPGDA
+212 YHYRGLVLTPGDA
-225 QDLYEWLLAEGLS
+225 QDLHDWLLSQGLAL
-238 FDPLAVLSKAITISR
+238 DPLAVLSKAITTPR

-264 STQETTLFTEP
+264 NENADALFTTP
-275 ANVHQV
+275 ASVHQV
-281 VSRALAPKTM
+281 VSKALAPKSL

-314 IPWYWFQRVLPEL
+314 VPWYWFQRVLPEL

-367 IRSETLPKRIPLA
+367 IRSETLPKRIPHA

-389 ATEINPDSAYT
+389 STEINPDSAYT
-400 RQWRQVNRDLASQYL
+400 RQWREQNRDLASQYL
-415 CRLDTRSSDN
+415 CRLDTRASDT
-425 GIDWH
+425 GTDWH
-430 LQVSD
+430 LQVSE

-463 LLSDYASD
+463 LLSTYASNG
-471 EQWQHLMLRN
+471 QWQRVLLSDAEAN
-481 AQVNPLRLCHF
+481 PAQLCHF
-492 ETLVK
+492 ETLVD
-497 AGICRN
+497 AGICQN
-503 ETLDSE
+503 ETLDAAE
-509 QICHFDTLV
+509 ICHFDTLV

-523 YFETLIEAE
+523 YFETLIEAG

-540 KILNKLKYAPFFK
+540 KILNRLKYAPFFK
-553 QKTIPTNIT
+553 QETIPTNIAPQT
-562 SEMDGLDLE
+562 DGLVVEKSEESSVILA
-571 MSKESLAELKKDWD
+571 KEWD
-585 YHNLMGGI
+585 FDVLLSGI
-593 NPELRNRIQKL
+593 NPELRKRIQKL
-604 GLEKKFLAWLIAG
+604 GFEKQFLAWLVAG
-617 SLNADIHSP
+617 SLNPEIHRP
-626 VSFAIAATLEN
+626 LSFAIASTLEN
-637 QQSAAAPAARLAD
+637 RQSLVAPASRLAT
-650 LPADE
+650 LRVDE
-655 LSRLLRKTISRI
+655 LSTLLRKTTSRM

-674 VMIGSAAGEDLESL
+674 MMNTGPGAEDLATL
-688 LQSTQDRQQRLKLL
+688 LEPVADNQERLRLL
-702 RRMADTLGLEG
+702 RRLTDTLGLDQ

>member
-1 MTGAIKMNENGWTE
+1 MEQNGWTE

-29 GLLDSCQ
+29 GLLDSCK
-36 LSFDGNFI
+36 LGFDGNFTI
-44 IEAEESVYSS
+44 TAEELVYSG

-86 DASSVRVEIAAANVT
+86 ESTSVRVEIAAASVT

-154 QDDKVTINVQSLLK
+154 QDDTVTINVQSLLN
-168 TLGNVFS
+168 TLGNVIS

-201 ANGRIQREPNT
+201 ADGRIQREPNT

-225 QDLYEWLLAEGLS
+225 QDLYDWLLAQGLS
-238 FDPLAVLSKAITISR
+238 LDPLGVLSKAITTPR

-264 STQETTLFTEP
+264 GDKESTLFSGS
-275 ANVHQV
+275 ASVLQV
-281 VSRALAPKTM
+281 VSRALSPKNL

-367 IRSETLPKRIPLA
+367 IRSETLPKRIPHA
-380 KPSKRGRPK
+380 NPSKRGRPK
-389 ATEINPDSAYT
+389 STEINPDSAYT
-400 RQWRQVNRDLASQYL
+400 RQWREANRDLASQYL
-415 CRLDTRSSDN
+415 CRLETRPSDT
-425 GIDWH
+425 GTDWH
-430 LQVSD
+430 MQVSEI
-435 VQLTAADESLK
+435 QLTAADESLK
-446 QALYA
+446 QAVYA
-451 FLFAPPDPVSPE
+451 FLFSPPDPVSPE

-471 EQWQHLMLRN
+471 GQWQRVMTSN
-481 AQVNPLRLCHF
+481 AEAYPTRLCHF

-497 AGICRN
+497 VGICQN
-503 ETLDSE
+503 ETLASTG
-509 QICHFDTLV
+509 ICHFDTLV

-523 YFETLIEAE
+523 YFETLIEAG

-553 QKTIPTNIT
+553 QETIPTKIT
-562 SEMDGLDLE
+562 PQADGSVTKVVEESSIELQKVWDF
-571 MSKESLAELKKDWD
+571 SKLL
-585 YHNLMGGI
+585 GGI
-593 NPELRNRIQKL
+593 NPELRKKIQQL

-617 SLNADIHSP
+617 GLNPEIHSP
-626 VSFAIAATLEN
+626 LSFAIAATLEN
-637 QQSAAAPAARLAD
+637 QQIPSNPASRLAD
-650 LPADE
+650 LQAGE
-655 LSRLLRKTISRI
+655 LSALLKKTMHRME
-667 KQNYLGP
+667 QNYLGP
-674 VMIGSAAGEDLESL
+674 VMSSGAGSEELASL
-688 LQSTQDRQQRLKLL
+688 LQPVADTQGRLKLL
-702 RRMADTLGLEG
+702 RRLTDALHLQD

>member
-1 MTGAIKMNENGWTE
+1 MEQNGWTE

-29 GLLDSCQ
+29 GLLDSSK
-36 LSFDGNFI
+36 LGFDGNFTI
-44 IEAEESVYSS
+44 TAEESVYSG

-86 DASSVRVEIAAANVT
+86 ESSSLSVEIAAANVT

-154 QDDKVTINVQSLLK
+154 QDDSVTIDVQTILK
-168 TLGNVFS
+168 TLGNVIS

-182 FQQGDM
+182 FQQGEM

-201 ANGRIQREPNT
+201 ADGRIQREPNT
-212 YLYRGLVLTPGDA
+212 YHYRGLVLTPGDA
-225 QDLYEWLLAEGLS
+225 QDLYDWLLAQSLS
-238 FDPLAVLSKAITISR
+238 LDPLGVLSKAITIPR
-253 DQILAFPYRLP
+253 DQILAFPYRMP
-264 STQETTLFTEP
+264 TEKAPALFVEP
-275 ANVHQV
+275 ASVHQV
-281 VSRALAPKTM
+281 VSRALAPKTL

-314 IPWYWFQRVLPEL
+314 VPWYWFQRVLPEL

-367 IRSETLPKRIPLA
+367 IRSETLPKRIPHT

-389 ATEINPDSAYT
+389 STEVNPDSAYT
-400 RQWRQVNRDLASQYL
+400 RQWRQSNRELASQYL
-415 CRLDTRSSDN
+415 CRLETRNSEN
-425 GIDWH
+425 GTDWH
-430 LQVSD
+430 LQVSE

-451 FLFAPPDPVSPE
+451 FLFAPPDPVTPE
-463 LLSDYASD
+463 LLSAYASNSS
-471 EQWQHLMLRN
+471 WQRIMLSD
-481 AQVNPLRLCHF
+481 AEAHPTRLCHF

-497 AGICRN
+497 SGICQN
-503 ETLDSE
+503 ETLVSE
-509 QICHFDTLV
+509 EICHFDTLV

-523 YFETLIEAE
+523 YFETLIEAG

-553 QKTIPTNIT
+553 QETIPTKISPQT
-562 SEMDGLDLE
+562 DGSVQEKDGI
-571 MSKESLAELKKDWD
+571 SADAFAKDWD
-585 YHNLMGGI
+585 YSKLMRGI
-593 NPELRNRIQKL
+593 NPELRRKIQKQ
-604 GLEKKFLAWLIAG
+604 GAEKKFLAWLIAG
-617 SLNADIHSP
+617 SLNPEIHSP
-626 VSFAIAATLEN
+626 ISFAIATTLEN
-637 QQSAAAPAARLAD
+637 QQSPVAPAFRLAD
-650 LPADE
+650 LQAGE
-655 LSRLLRKTISRI
+655 LGSLLKKTMRRMG
-667 KQNYLGP
+667 QNYLGP
-674 VMIGSAAGEDLESL
+674 TINSGSGSEDLASL
-688 LQSTQDRQQRLKLL
+688 LQLVSDNQGRLKLL
-702 RRMADTLGLEG
+702 RRLADALNLEN